1 LFDQVYPP
9 GMGDHEKA
17 KCRSFWHAVHE
28 EFMSVF
34 VKKFDFY
41 YQKWL
46 RTPAAKAYKQEVTAL
61 KYYCSSSEPADLC
74 AGDPRSNVV
83 LSTLSVSLAIKM
95 FPATNI
101 LESKIG
107 GSLLSMTSSAL
118 CPKSPTLVWLR

>member
-1 LFDQVYPP
+1 MFDQVYPS

-41 YQKWL
+41 HQKWL
-46 RTPAAKAYKQEVTAL
+46 HTPAAKAYKEEVAAL
-61 KYYCSSSEPADLC
+61 KCYCSSSEPADFCVEGPGSKL
-74 AGDPRSNVV
+74 V
-83 LSTLSVSLAIKM
+83 LSTLKVSLAIKTL
-95 FPATNI
+95 PANNI